1 MMTFFVNLLAAGI
14 GLAAPL
20 LIAALGELYAERSGV
35 LNIGIEGM
43 MLAGAWGGFVGT
55 HFSKNL
61 GIGLLAAILIG
72 LILALLNGLLT
83 ISFKVNQV
91 VSGIAINILTAG
103 LTMYLY
109 RVIFGI
115 PLLPITI
122 KPFQKIS
129 IPLLSKLPYLGD
141 IFFNH
146 NLMVYLAFLLVP
158 VAYYVLY
165 KTSFGLEIRSVG
177 EKPEVVDSAGLNVFR
192 MRYIGMLIGGVMAGL
207 SGAFYSLAY
216 LNLFSNNI
224 ISGRGFIAFS
234 AVIFGGW
241 HPIRIMMATLI
252 FGIADALST
261 RVLTAGI
268 KLIPYELLLALPYIV
283 TIIATLLL
291 SRRSVAPASLG
302 VPYQKE

>member
-1 MMTFFVNLLAAGI
+1 MFFVNLFAAGI

-43 MLAGAWGGFVGT
+43 MLSGAWSGFVAT
-55 HFSKNL
+55 HFTENL
-61 GIGLLAAILIG
+61 WIGLFAAIAAG
-72 LILALLNGLLT
+72 LVLGLLNALLAIT
-83 ISFKVNQV
+83 FKVNQV

-103 LTMYLY
+103 VTMYLY

-115 PLLPITI
+115 PLLPIMI
-122 KPFQKIS
+122 KPFQKIP
-129 IPLLSKLPYLGD
+129 IPLLSQIPYLGD
-141 IFFNH
+141 IFFKH

-158 VAYYVLY
+158 AAYYILY

-192 MRYIGMLIGGVMAGL
+192 MRYTGMLISGAMAGL
-207 SGAFYSLAY
+207 GGAFYSLAY
-216 LNLFSNNI
+216 LNVFTTNI

-241 HPIRIMMATLI
+241 HPVRIMVATLI
-252 FGIADALST
+252 FGVADALST
-261 RVLTAGI
+261 RVLTSGI
-268 KLIPYELLLALPYIV
+268 KLLPYELLLASPYVV

-291 SRRSVAPASLG
+291 SRQSVAPASLSI
-302 VPYQKE
+302 PYEKK

>member
-1 MMTFFVNLLAAGI
+1 MFFVNLLAAGI

-20 LIAALGELYAERSGV
+20 LIAALGEMYAERSGV

-43 MLAGAWGGFVGT
+43 MLAGAWGGFVAA

-61 GIGLLAAILIG
+61 WFGLLMAILTG
-72 LILALLNGLLT
+72 LLLGLLNGLLAIT
-83 ISFKVNQV
+83 FKVNQV

-103 LTMYLY
+103 MTMYLY

-122 KPFQKIS
+122 KPFQRVPVPVLSS
-129 IPLLSKLPYLGD
+129 IPYLGA

-146 NLMVYLAFLLVP
+146 NVMVYLAFLLVP
-158 VAYYVLY
+158 VAHYILY

-177 EKPEVVDSAGLNVFR
+177 EKPEVVDSAGINVFR
-192 MRYIGMLIGGVMAGL
+192 RRYTGMLISSGMAGL
-207 SGAFYSLAY
+207 GGAFYSLAY
-216 LNLFSNNI
+216 LNIFSNNI

-241 HPIRIMMATLI
+241 HPVRIMLATLI
-252 FGIADALST
+252 FGIADALAT
-261 RVLTAGI
+261 RFLTTGI
-268 KLIPYELLLALPYIV
+268 KIIPYELLLASPYIV

-291 SRRSVAPASLG
+291 SRTSVAPGSLS
-302 VPYQKE
+302 VPYEKE

>member
-1 MMTFFVNLLAAGI
+1 MFVVNLLAAGI

-43 MLAGAWGGFVGT
+43 MLSGAWGGFVAT
-55 HFSKNL
+55 YFTKNL
-61 GIGLLAAILIG
+61 WFGLLAAIAAG
-72 LILALLNGLLT
+72 LVLALLNGVLAIT
-83 ISFKVNQV
+83 FKVNQV

-115 PLLPITI
+115 PLLPLTI

-129 IPLLSKLPYLGD
+129 IPLLAQIPYLGD
-141 IFFNH
+141 IFFQH
-146 NLMVYLAFLLVP
+146 NLMVYFAFLLVP
-158 VAYYVLY
+158 IAYYILY

-192 MRYIGMLIGGVMAGL
+192 MRYTGMLISGAMAGL
-207 SGAFYSLAY
+207 GGAFYSLAY
-216 LNLFSNNI
+216 LNVFTTNI

-241 HPIRIMMATLI
+241 HPVRIMVATLI

-261 RVLTAGI
+261 RMLTAGI
-268 KLIPYELLLALPYIV
+268 KVIPYELLLASPYVV

-291 SRRSVAPASLG
+291 SRKSVAPASLS
-302 VPYQKE
+302 VPYEKK

>member
-1 MMTFFVNLLAAGI
+1 MFFVNLLAAGI

-43 MLAGAWGGFVGT
+43 MLSGAWAGFVAAY
-55 HFSKNL
+55 FAKNPW
-61 GIGLLAAILIG
+61 IGLLAAIAIG
-72 LILALLNGLLT
+72 LALALLNGLLAIT
-83 ISFKVNQV
+83 FKVNQV

-115 PLLPITI
+115 PLLPITV
-122 KPFQKIS
+122 KPFQKIA
-129 IPLLSKLPYLGD
+129 IPGISRIPYLGE
-141 IFFNH
+141 IFFTH
-146 NLMVYLAFLLVP
+146 NFMVYLAFLLVP
-158 VAYYVLY
+158 LAYYILY
-165 KTSFGLEIRSVG
+165 HTSFGLEIRSAG

-192 MRYIGMLIGGVMAGL
+192 LRYTGMLISGGMAGL
-207 SGAFYSLAY
+207 AGAFYSLAY
-216 LNLFSNNI
+216 LNMFTNNI

-241 HPIRIMMATLI
+241 HPVRIMIATLI

-261 RVLTAGI
+261 RILTAGI
-268 KLIPYELLLALPYIV
+268 KIIPYELLLASPYIV

-291 SRRSVAPASLG
+291 SRTSVAPASLG
-302 VPYQKE
+302 RAYEKK

>member
-1 MMTFFVNLLAAGI
+1 MFLVNLLAAGI

-43 MLAGAWGGFVGT
+43 MLSGAWGGFVAT
-55 HFSKNL
+55 HFTKNL
-61 GIGLLAAILIG
+61 WIGLFAAIATG
-72 LILALLNGLLT
+72 LLLALLNALLAIT
-83 ISFKVNQV
+83 FKVNQV

-103 LTMYLY
+103 MTMYLY

-129 IPLLSKLPYLGD
+129 IPVLSQIPYLGN

-146 NLMVYLAFLLVP
+146 NFMVYLAFLLAP
-158 VAYYVLY
+158 VAYYILY

-177 EKPEVVDSAGLNVFR
+177 EKPEVVDSAGLNVYR
-192 MRYIGMLIGGVMAGL
+192 MRYTGMLISGAMAGL
-207 SGAFYSLAY
+207 GGAFYSLAY
-216 LNLFSNNI
+216 LNVFTSNI

-241 HPIRIMMATLI
+241 RPVRIMVATLI

-261 RVLTAGI
+261 RILTTGI
-268 KLIPYELLLALPYIV
+268 KVIPYELLLASPYVV

-291 SRRSVAPASLG
+291 SRKSVAPASLSI
-302 VPYQKE
+302 PYEKK

>member
-1 MMTFFVNLLAAGI
+1 MFLVNLLAAGI

-43 MLAGAWGGFVGT
+43 MLSGAWGGFVAT
-55 HFSKNL
+55 HFTKNL
-61 GIGLLAAILIG
+61 WIGLFAAIATG
-72 LILALLNGLLT
+72 LILALLNALLAIT
-83 ISFKVNQV
+83 FKVNQV

-103 LTMYLY
+103 MTMYLY

-115 PLLPITI
+115 PLLPITV
-122 KPFQKIS
+122 KPFQKVS
-129 IPLLSKLPYLGD
+129 IPFLSQIPYLGD
-141 IFFNH
+141 IFFKH
-146 NLMVYLAFLLVP
+146 NFMVYLAFLLVP
-158 VAYYVLY
+158 LAYYILY

-192 MRYIGMLIGGVMAGL
+192 MRYTGMLISGAMAGL
-207 SGAFYSLAY
+207 GGAFYSLAY
-216 LNLFSNNI
+216 LNVFTTNI

-241 HPIRIMMATLI
+241 HPVRIMIATLI

-261 RVLTAGI
+261 RILTTGI
-268 KLIPYELLLALPYIV
+268 KIIPYELLLASPYVV

-291 SRRSVAPASLG
+291 SRKSVAPASLSI
-302 VPYQKE
+302 PYEKK

>member
-1 MMTFFVNLLAAGI
+1 MFLVNLLAAGI

-43 MLAGAWGGFVGT
+43 MLAGAWGGFVAA
-55 HFSKNL
+55 HFTKNL
-61 GIGLLAAILIG
+61 CVGLLAAIAVG
-72 LILALLNGLLT
+72 LVLALLNALLT

-103 LTMYLY
+103 MTMYLY

-122 KPFQKIS
+122 SPFQKIPL
-129 IPLLSKLPYLGD
+129 PLLSQIPYLGD
-141 IFFNH
+141 IFFKH
-146 NLMVYLAFLLVP
+146 NLMVYLAGVLVLL
-158 VAYYVLY
+158 AYYILY
-165 KTSFGLEIRSVG
+165 HTSFGLEIRSAG
-177 EKPEVVDSAGLNVFR
+177 EKPDVVASAGLNVYR
-192 MRYIGMLIGGVMAGL
+192 LRYTGMLISGAMAGL
-207 SGAFYSLAY
+207 GGAFYSLAY
-216 LNLFSNNI
+216 LNVFTNNI

-241 HPIRIMMATLI
+241 HPVRIMMATLI

-261 RVLTAGI
+261 RILTTGI
-268 KLIPYELLLALPYIV
+268 TIIPYELLLASPYVV
-283 TIIATLLL
+283 TICATLML
-291 SRRSVAPASLG
+291 SRKSVAPASLSI
-302 VPYQKE
+302 PYEKK

>member
-1 MMTFFVNLLAAGI
+1 MTFFVNLLAAGI

-61 GIGLLAAILIG
+61 GIGLLTAILIG

-207 SGAFYSLAY
+207 AGAFYSLAY
-216 LNLFSNNI
+216 LNMFSNNI

-241 HPIRIMMATLI
+241 HPFRIMMATLI

>member
-1 MMTFFVNLLAAGI
+1 MFIVNLLAAGI

-43 MLAGAWGGFVGT
+43 MLSGAWGGFVAV
-55 HFSKNL
+55 HFTKNL
-61 GIGLLAAILIG
+61 WIGLLAAILTG
-72 LILALLNGLLT
+72 LILALLNGLLAIT
-83 ISFKVNQV
+83 FKVNQV

-129 IPLLSKLPYLGD
+129 IPILSNIPYLGD

-146 NLMVYLAFLLVP
+146 NMMVYLAFLLVP
-158 VAYYVLY
+158 VAYYILY
-165 KTSFGLEIRSVG
+165 NTSFGLEIRSVG

-192 MRYIGMLIGGVMAGL
+192 MRYIGMLISGAMAGL
-207 SGAFYSLAY
+207 GGAFYSLAY
-216 LNLFSNNI
+216 LNIFSNNI

-241 HPIRIMMATLI
+241 HPVRIMIATLI
-252 FGIADALST
+252 FGVADALST
-261 RVLTAGI
+261 RILTAGI
-268 KLIPYELLLALPYIV
+268 KIIPYELLLSLPYLV

-291 SRRSVAPASLG
+291 SRKSVSPGSLG
-302 VPYQKE
+302 VAYEKE

>member
-1 MMTFFVNLLAAGI
+1 MFFVNLLAAGI

-43 MLAGAWGGFVGT
+43 MLSGAWGGFVAT
-55 HFSKNL
+55 HFTKNL
-61 GIGLLAAILIG
+61 WIGLFAAIVTGIVLG
-72 LILALLNGLLT
+72 LLNGLLAIT
-83 ISFKVNQV
+83 FKVNQV

-115 PLLPITI
+115 PLLPIMI
-122 KPFQKIS
+122 KPFQKIP
-129 IPLLSKLPYLGD
+129 IPLLSQIPYLGD
-141 IFFNH
+141 IFFKH

-158 VAYYVLY
+158 IAYYVLY

-192 MRYIGMLIGGVMAGL
+192 MRYTGMLIGGAMAGL
-207 SGAFYSLAY
+207 GGAFYSLAY
-216 LNLFSNNI
+216 LNVFSNNI

-241 HPIRIMMATLI
+241 HPVRIMVATLI

-261 RVLTAGI
+261 RILTAGI
-268 KLIPYELLLALPYIV
+268 EIIPYELLLASPYIV

-291 SRRSVAPASLG
+291 SRRSVAPASIA
-302 VPYQKE
+302 VPYEKK

>member
-1 MMTFFVNLLAAGI
+1 MTFFVNLLAAGI

-20 LIAALGELYAERSGV
+20 LIAALGELYSERAGV

-55 HFSKNL
+55 HFSKSL
-61 GIGLLAAILIG
+61 WVGLLAAVLTG
-72 LILALLNGLLT
+72 LLLALLNGLLT
-83 ISFKVNQV
+83 ISFMVNQV

-122 KPFQKIS
+122 TPFQKIS
-129 IPLLSKLPYLGD
+129 IPVLSRIPYIGD

-146 NLMVYLAFLLVP
+146 NLMVYLAFLLAP

-192 MRYIGMLIGGVMAGL
+192 MRYIGMLIGGTMAGL
-207 SGAFYSLAY
+207 AGAFYSLAY
-216 LNLFSNNI
+216 LNMFSSNI

-241 HPIRIMMATLI
+241 HPVRIMVATLI

-268 KLIPYELLLALPYIV
+268 KLIPYELLLALPYLV

-291 SRRSVAPASLG
+291 SRSSVAPASLG

>member
-1 MMTFFVNLLAAGI
+1 MFLVNLLAAGI

-61 GIGLLAAILIG
+61 WVGLLAAMLAG

-83 ISFKVNQV
+83 ITFKVNQV

-122 KPFQKIS
+122 KPFRKF
-129 IPLLSKLPYLGD
+129 PLPVLSQIPYLGD
-141 IFFNH
+141 IFFQH

-158 VAYYVLY
+158 VAYYILY
-165 KTSFGLEIRSVG
+165 KTSFGLELRSIG
-177 EKPEVVDSAGLNVFR
+177 EKPEVADSAGLNVFR
-192 MRYIGMLIGGVMAGL
+192 MRYIGMIIGGVMAGL
-207 SGAFYSLAY
+207 GGAFYSLAY
-216 LNLFSNNI
+216 LNVFTNNI

-241 HPIRIMMATLI
+241 HPVRIMMATLI
-252 FGIADALST
+252 FGVADALST

-268 KLIPYELLLALPYIV
+268 ELIPYELLLASPYVV
-283 TIIATLLL
+283 TIVATLLL
-291 SRRSVAPASLG
+291 SRKSVAPASLAT
-302 VPYQKE
+302 PYEKK